1 MRQGSAAGLARRTRV
16 WTAAMMLACAG
27 AALTGVWSAGD
38 AAAQPRAGG
47 RVRPVDMASAPA
59 PVKSAQAKADTAIGD
74 LQRTLVARLTE
85 AMTQGG
91 PQAAVSVC
99 RDEAQTLTMKI
110 GTQHGL
116 AIGRTSHLV
125 RNPSNAPRAWATDV
139 VAASA
144 GQKVADAQT
153 HAFHLGGRRIGV
165 LKPIGTMPLCVT
177 CHGPREEVQAAI
189 GDVLTTAYPEDRAV
203 GFAAGDLRGW
213 FWAEV
218 PVR

>member
-1 MRQGSAAGLARRTRV
+1 MRQDSGAGRARTTRV
-16 WTAAMMLACAG
+16 WSATVVLACAG
-27 AALTGVWSAGD
+27 AAIAGVWQAGD

-47 RVRPVDMASAPA
+47 RVRPVDAASAPE
-59 PVKSAQAKADTAIGD
+59 PVKAALAKADAAIGD

-91 PQAAVSVC
+91 PKAAVSVC
-99 RDEAQTLTMKI
+99 RDEAQTLT
-110 GTQHGL
+110 TQMGAQHDV

-125 RNPSNAPRAWATDV
+125 RNRSNAPRAWAKDV

-144 GQKVADAQT
+144 GQKVADAQPQ
-153 HAFHLGGRRIGV
+153 AFHLGGRRIGV

-177 CHGPREEVQAAI
+177 CHGPREQVQAAI